1 MYKIITILVIV
12 VLILLIGNI
21 FITSEGFT
29 TAVGDTECSFDED
42 QDDENCN
49 RIDAPGINSSFF
61 VNNVCPKDPRCLGI
75 CINDHTWTDANKRQI
90 NYRNAISGRLK
101 NPEFSHLLSSSRC
114 SECIKN
120 FIPIIRLIHEQQQ
133 CNI

>member
-29 TAVGDTECSFDED
+29 TDAEDTECSFDED

-49 RIDAPGINSSFF
+49 RIEAPGINSSFF
-61 VNNVCPKDPRCLGI
+61 VNK
-75 CINDHTWTDANKRQI
+75 
-90 NYRNAISGRLK
+90 
-101 NPEFSHLLSSSRC
+101 
-114 SECIKN
+114 
-120 FIPIIRLIHEQQQ
+120 
-133 CNI
+133 